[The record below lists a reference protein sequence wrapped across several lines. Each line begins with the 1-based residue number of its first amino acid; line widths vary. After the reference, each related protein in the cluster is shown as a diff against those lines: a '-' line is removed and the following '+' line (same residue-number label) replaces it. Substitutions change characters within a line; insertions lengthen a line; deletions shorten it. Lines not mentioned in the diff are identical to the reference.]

1 MKKLLSRVF
10 VLVLSLATIIAF
22 AGESSGTYRFPNEG
36 NGCCNATS
44 CSCAANTEEFKQH
57 GAVHEAAE
65 NFLRL
70 INDILDIIQFALDL
84 LDCVNPQMAQLFHRT
99 PRAEHSAREK
109 KRTECPNQHENDDKG
124 MNPKK

>member
-22 AGESSGTYRFPNEG
+22 AGESLGTYRFPEEG

-57 GAVHEAAE
+57 GAVHEASE
-65 NFLRL
+65 NFLL
-70 INDILDIIQFALDL
+70 QINDILDIIQFAIGL
-84 LDCVNPQMAQLFHRT
+84 LDCVNPQMAQLFNRK
-99 PRAEHSAREK
+99 PRAEHSAREM
-109 KRTECPNQHENDDKG
+109 KRTECPNQHEGDNKG
-124 MNPKK
+124 INPKT